1 MLWAAACFRSCECSA
16 ESNAKPRLSL
26 GEARFVDTTQKLS
39 LLHGLSPLAQSALS
53 NSFISSLR
61 EVVVELLVYVV
72 RSCSHRPAG
81 EEPGFHSQE
90 TANLP

>member
-1 MLWAAACFRSCECSA
+1 M
-16 ESNAKPRLSL
+16 
-26 GEARFVDTTQKLS
+26 DTTQKLS
-39 LLHGLSPLAQSALS
+39 LLHGLSPLAQFVLS

-61 EVVVELLVYVV
+61 EEVVVELLVCGV
-72 RSCSHRPAG
+72 RSCSHKPAG

>member
-1 MLWAAACFRSCECSA
+1 M
-16 ESNAKPRLSL
+16 
-26 GEARFVDTTQKLS
+26 DTTQKLS
-39 LLHGLSPLAQSALS
+39 LLHGSSPLSQSALS

-90 TANLP
+90 TANLPVSLEEQFAGNLQGAFPSGLL